1 MNPSVSSLI
10 SVVPQVKYGAF
21 FEVLLSDMDNS
32 DELINIRIDGV
43 QFGSCNPNQ
52 PNSVGKCFFHDCMAH
67 NPNGK
72 SIERRELIS
81 ENGTIHVE
89 ITSTGL
95 NALQCVWEYVK
106 TYTVVRITLIPSG
119 KLTFQR

>member
-1 MNPSVSSLI
+1 
-10 SVVPQVKYGAF
+10 
-21 FEVLLSDMDNS
+21 
-32 DELINIRIDGV
+32 
-43 QFGSCNPNQ
+43 
-52 PNSVGKCFFHDCMAH
+52 MAH

-89 ITSTGL
+89 ITSFGL
-95 NALQCVWEYVK
+95 NDKVLQCVWEYFK

-119 KLTFQR
+119 KLIFQI